1 MIVLKST
8 ISSSMTNVL
17 FSLTAV
23 YFTFPLWLNPN
34 TGFSFRTLSADCM
47 CVGSSI
53 VFLEWERNVSDVC
66 LLCLLVCA
74 ACHKR
79 REKERGG
86 EGRGTVIKLRNS
98 CSASIANAS
107 RRWSVRFISN
117 VDAICRNNERGR
129 RRVAILTITTYGGS
143 QGALGGT
150 RKHTKNV

>member
-1 MIVLKST
+1 
-8 ISSSMTNVL
+8 
-17 FSLTAV
+17 
-23 YFTFPLWLNPN
+23 
-34 TGFSFRTLSADCM
+34 M

-79 REKERGG
+79 RGKERGG

-129 RRVAILTITTYGGS
+129 RRVAILTITTLWWESGS
-143 QGALGGT
+143 VGRDTQAHKKCLIRMAGRLETLHQLQVQAE
-150 RKHTKNV
+150 V